1 MRAFDRVLDFFF
13 IFVLLIILLFYLSP
27 YVLAIKLIYFEQKVI
42 NTLNIFIQIKQGS
55 KYIKYK
61 DK

>member
-42 NTLNIFIQIKQGS
+42 NTLNIFI
-55 KYIKYK
+55 
-61 DK
+61 